1 MSLLLSHVDLDRL
14 FPAHIQV
21 NGRGQVV
28 RVGAALQRRL
38 GIDCLPIDLLD
49 LVRIERPR
57 RIETFE
63 DLRRIAGT
71 IMISVP
77 SAGAVRLKGTV
88 LCSGEETYLLV
99 SFALDTKVREPAA
112 ALRFDDF
119 AETDSAVELLLT
131 VELQRNLLRET
142 EILIAD
148 LKAAR
153 AAADLANQAKTKFL
167 ADGSHEI
174 RNPLN
179 GIVGVA
185 DLMAQ
190 QELPTSVSRNVE
202 MIRSS
207 GLTLERL
214 LTDLLDV
221 AKAEAGMLDLLIEPF
236 EVMEEVRHAVGAIGA
251 RALAKGLQFSVET
264 IGEAPIWV
272 EGDAARVKQIVSNL
286 ASNAV
291 KFTEVGSVTVLVC
304 QEAERLVIQ
313 IEDTGPGMSA
323 DVAARLFSRFVQ
335 ADGMIAQR
343 YGGSGLGLS
352 ICWELAQLMG
362 GDLSVSTEP
371 GFGTRFQFVM
381 PGKRVEARPASQDI
395 AQSTD
400 SGESL
405 RAFGAI
411 LVVDDHEVNREV
423 ARQML
428 AGLNAELVFAS
439 SGEEALNVWQKRE
452 LHLILMDMRMP
463 GIGGLEAT
471 RRLRASEAAAGRP
484 RTRIMILSAD
494 ASSADRQASLLAGAD
509 HHLSKPVR
517 PASLLAAIVGVA
529 DQ

>member
-38 GIDCLPIDLLD
+38 GADCLPIDLLD

-77 SAGAVRLKGTV
+77 SAGAARLKGTV

-167 ADGSHEI
+167 ADVSHEI

-190 QELPTSVSRNVE
+190 QELPESVSRNVE

-221 AKAEAGMLDLLIEPF
+221 AKAEAGMLNLRIEPF

-264 IGEAPIWV
+264 IGEAPVWV

-352 ICWELAQLMG
+352 ICRELAHLMG

-395 AQSTD
+395 AQFAD
-400 SGESL
+400 ESL

-463 GIGGLEAT
+463 GMGGLEAT
-471 RRLRASEAAAGRP
+471 RRLRASEALAGRP

-494 ASSADRQASLLAGAD
+494 ASSAARQASLLAGAD

>member
-1 MSLLLSHVDLDRL
+1 MPLLLSSPDLDRL

-21 NGRGQVV
+21 DSRGQVV
-28 RVGAALQRRL
+28 RVGVALQRRL
-38 GIDCLPIDLLD
+38 GADCLPIDLLSF
-49 LVRIERPR
+49 VRVERPG
-57 RIETFE
+57 RIATFE
-63 DLRRIAGT
+63 ELRRIAGT
-71 IMISVP
+71 IILSVP

-88 LCSGEETYLLV
+88 LCSGDETYLLV
-99 SFALDTKVREPAA
+99 SFALDTKAREPAA
-112 ALRFDDF
+112 SLRFDDF
-119 AETDSAVELLLT
+119 SEADSAVELMLT
-131 VELQRNLLRET
+131 VEMQRNLLRET
-142 EILIAD
+142 EVLIAD

-153 AAADLANQAKTKFL
+153 ASADLANQAKTKFL
-167 ADGSHEI
+167 ADVSHEI

-185 DLMAQ
+185 DLMVQHA
-190 QELPTSVSRNVE
+190 LPDVLLRNVE

-207 GLTLERL
+207 GQTLERL
-214 LTDLLDV
+214 LNDLLDV
-221 AKAEAGMLDLLIEPF
+221 AKAEAGMLDLQVAPF
-236 EVMEEVRHAVGAIGA
+236 SVIEEVRHAVGAIGA

-264 IGEAPIWV
+264 IGEAPGWV
-272 EGDAARVKQIVSNL
+272 EGDAARVKQVVSNL

-291 KFTEVGSVTVLVC
+291 KFTDAGSVMVLVC
-304 QEAERLVIQ
+304 QEAERLIIQ
-313 IEDTGPGMSA
+313 VEDTGPGMSA

-335 ADGMIAQR
+335 ADGMVAQR

-352 ICWELAQLMG
+352 ICRELALLMG
-362 GDLSVSTEP
+362 GDLSVSTEL

-381 PGKRVEARPASQDI
+381 PGKRVEARPASQDL
-395 AQSTD
+395 AQSDD

-405 RAFGAI
+405 HALGTI

-439 SGEEALNVWQKRE
+439 SGEQALSVWRERE
-452 LHLILMDMRMP
+452 LHLVLMDMRMP
-463 GIGGLEAT
+463 GMGGLEAT
-471 RRLRASEAAAGRP
+471 RRLRASEALAGRP

-509 HHLSKPVR
+509 HHLSKPIR
-517 PASLLAAIVGVA
+517 PAALLSAIVGVA

>member
-38 GIDCLPIDLLD
+38 GVDCLPIDLLD

-57 RIETFE
+57 RIEAFE

-99 SFALDTKVREPAA
+99 SFALDTKVRDPAA

-119 AETDSAVELLLT
+119 AEIDSAVELLLT

-167 ADGSHEI
+167 ADVSHEI

-221 AKAEAGMLDLLIEPF
+221 AKAEAGMLDLLIKPF

-251 RALAKGLQFSVET
+251 RAIAKGLQFTVET
-264 IGEAPIWV
+264 IGEAPGWV

-291 KFTEVGSVTVLVC
+291 KFTDAGSVTVLVC

-335 ADGMIAQR
+335 ADGMTAQR

-352 ICWELAQLMG
+352 ICRELAQLMG

-395 AQSTD
+395 AQSPG

-405 RAFGAI
+405 RALGAI

-439 SGEEALNVWQKRE
+439 SGEEALHVWQKRE

-463 GIGGLEAT
+463 GMGGLEAT

-517 PASLLAAIVGVA
+517 PASLLAAIAGVA

>member
-1 MSLLLSHVDLDRL
+1 MPLLLSSRDLDRL

-21 NGRGQVV
+21 DCRGQVV

-38 GIDCLPIDLLD
+38 GADCLPIDLLN
-49 LVRIERPR
+49 LVRVERPR
-57 RIETFE
+57 RIETLE
-63 DLRRIAGT
+63 DLRGTAGT

-99 SFALDTKVREPAA
+99 SFALDTQVREPAA
-112 ALRFDDF
+112 SLRFDDF
-119 AETDSAVELLLT
+119 AETDSAIELLLT

-153 AAADLANQAKTKFL
+153 ASADLANQAKTKFL
-167 ADGSHEI
+167 ADVSHEI

-179 GIVGVA
+179 GIIGVA
-185 DLMAQ
+185 DLMVQ
-190 QELPTSVSRNVE
+190 HELPDVLVRNVE

-207 GLTLERL
+207 GQTLERL
-214 LTDLLDV
+214 LSDLLDV
-221 AKAEAGMLDLLIEPF
+221 AKAEAGMLDLQIAPF
-236 EVMEEVRHAVGAIGA
+236 SVMEEVRHAVGAIEA
-251 RALAKGLQFSVET
+251 RARAKGLQFSVET
-264 IGEAPIWV
+264 IGAEPAWV

-291 KFTEVGSVTVLVC
+291 KFTDTGAVTILVC
-304 QEAERLVIQ
+304 QEAERLIIQ
-313 IEDTGPGMSA
+313 VEDTGPGMSA
-323 DVAARLFSRFVQ
+323 DIAARLFSRFVQ
-335 ADGMIAQR
+335 ADVTVTQR

-352 ICWELAQLMG
+352 ICRELTRLMG
-362 GDLSVSTEP
+362 GDLSVSTEL

-381 PGKRVEARPASQDI
+381 PGKRMEAKPNPVGPAADTVPGLVSN
-395 AQSTD
+395 AL
-400 SGESL
+400 GP
-405 RAFGAI
+405 I
-411 LVVDDHEVNREV
+411 LIVDDHEVNREV

-428 AGLNAELVFAS
+428 SSLEVELVSVS
-439 SGEEALNVWQKRE
+439 SGEEALGVWRERE

-463 GIGGLEAT
+463 GMGGLET
-471 RRLRASEAAAGRP
+471 TKRLRASEALAGRP
-484 RTRIMILSAD
+484 RTRIIILSAD

-517 PASLLAAIVGVA
+517 PAALLAAVVGVG